1 MIDGQTLLVVDDEE
15 GNRTLLKTFFTKKG
29 FNVRVAVDG
38 HEGLANCNADVD
50 VVLLDMMMPGL
61 GGLEVLRRLRQGGN
75 AVPVLVLTAVASP
88 ELVVEAM
95 QAGAQDYVTK
105 PFSLPVLLQRIE
117 RVLQQARDAVGTA
130 EVIDEADGIVMLAPL
145 PPPPAPGEDR
155 TDHVAVPPLPTPS
168 TLPRTTSSASLI
180 GPASLLS
187 RLRQMTRR
195 LLPDQPVLEAGA
207 LLSGRYRLGEPLG
220 AGAFGAV
227 WRARHVD
234 LDLDVAIK
242 VLHKDAKP
250 VRPNETALES
260 FRREAMLTAR
270 INSPHAVRVSD
281 FGVTAEGHAYLVMEL
296 LKGQS
301 LRQKLTSSGPLP
313 LHEAC
318 GAVADVCDALATAH
332 RHGVVHRDVKALNVF
347 VATLDDESPRT
358 TIKLID
364 FGAAGSIDEERTG
377 AVLVGTP
384 THMAP
389 ERFVDPRGTPASDV
403 YAAGIMLFQLLT
415 GAVPFQADDV
425 AALARL
431 HQSAPIPLPSSR
443 RAHVD
448 VADDIVTATLA
459 KEPSARP
466 SAKVLAM
473 WLRKVARGEA

>member
-1 MIDGQTLLVVDDEE
+1 MIDGLTLLVVDDEE
-15 GNRTLLKTFFTKKG
+15 GNRALLNTFFTKKG
-29 FNVRVAVDG
+29 FSVRLAVDG
-38 HEGLANCNADVD
+38 HDGLAACTGDVD

-61 GGLEVLRRLRQGGN
+61 GGLDVLRRLRQAGN
-75 AVPVLVLTAVASP
+75 QVPVLLLTAVASP
-88 ELVVEAM
+88 DVVVEAM

-117 RVLQQARDAVGTA
+117 RVVAAAQPRVEVEEVDDA
-130 EVIDEADGIVMLAPL
+130 EDIVMLAPL
-145 PPPPAPGEDR
+145 PPMPPAPGEDR
-155 TDHVAVPPLPTPS
+155 TDHVATPPLPAA
-168 TLPRTTSSASLI
+168 LPRTTSSASML
-180 GPASLLS
+180 GPPSLLS

-195 LLPDQPVLEAGA
+195 LLPEQPVLEPGA
-207 LLSGRYRLGEPLG
+207 VLSGRYRLSEPLG

-270 INSPHAVRVSD
+270 ISSPFAVRVTD
-281 FGVTAEGHAYLVMEL
+281 FGVTPEGHAFLVMEL

-318 GAVADVCDALATAH
+318 GAVADVCDALAAAH

-347 VATLDDESPRT
+347 VAALDDEGPRSV
-358 TIKLID
+358 IKLID
-364 FGAAGSIDEERTG
+364 FGAAGSIDEERAG

-389 ERFVDPRGTPASDV
+389 ERFLDPRGTPASDV

-415 GAVPFQADDV
+415 GAVPYQSDDV
-425 AALARL
+425 TVLARL
-431 HQSAPIPLPSSR
+431 HQSAPIPLPSRQRSGI
-443 RAHVD
+443 D
-448 VADDIVTATLA
+448 VADDIITAVLA

-473 WLRKVARGEA
+473 WLRKVARGE

>member
-15 GNRTLLKTFFTKKG
+15 GNRALLNTFFTKKG
-29 FNVRVAVDG
+29 FAVRLASDG
-38 HEGLANCNADVD
+38 HEGLANCTGDVD

-61 GGLEVLRRLRQGGN
+61 GGLDVLRHLRQSGN
-75 AVPVLVLTAVASP
+75 QVPVLLLTAVASP
-88 ELVVEAM
+88 DVVVEAM

-117 RVLQQARDAVGTA
+117 RVLAAAQPRVDLDVVDDAEDV
-130 EVIDEADGIVMLAPL
+130 VMMAPL
-145 PPPPAPGEDR
+145 PPPPPGEDR
-155 TDHVAVPPLPTPS
+155 TDHVTTPPLPAA
-168 TLPRTTSSASLI
+168 LPRTTSSASML
-180 GPASLLS
+180 GPPSLLS

-195 LLPDQPVLEAGA
+195 LLPDQPVLEPGA
-207 LLSGRYRLGEPLG
+207 VLSGRYRLSEPLG

-250 VRPNETALES
+250 VRPNETAFES

-270 INSPHAVRVSD
+270 ISSPHAVRVTD
-281 FGVTAEGHAYLVMEL
+281 FGVTPEGHAFLVMEL

-347 VATLDDESPRT
+347 VAALDDEGPRNV
-358 TIKLID
+358 IKLID
-364 FGAAGSIDEERTG
+364 FGAAGSIDEERAG

-389 ERFVDPRGTPASDV
+389 ERFLDPRGTPASDV

-415 GAVPFQADDV
+415 GAVPYQSDDV
-425 AALARL
+425 ATLARL
-431 HQSAPIPLPSSR
+431 HQSAPIPLPSSQR
-443 RAHVD
+443 SGIAG
-448 VADDIVTATLA
+448 ADDIITATLA

-473 WLRKVARGEA
+473 WLRKVARGE